1 MPLLTEIHTREAA
14 PVIPTAP
21 AVPDPDIDKQFE
33 QIASNFT
40 VIDLSTARMPDKNRI
55 TVMLDLPHMKQFG
68 RNPAMGLVYG
78 CNFKVAVG
86 DLVSCPPTP
95 RNGKWTT
102 GIVVA
107 LNGNGYR
114 GRVKNVRRIKKASTP
129 ESETSTS

>member
-1 MPLLTEIHTREAA
+1 MALLAEIATREAA
-14 PVIPTAP
+14 PATPGGPAAP
-21 AVPDPDIDKQFE
+21 SPDIDQQFDE
-33 QIASNFT
+33 IAKNFA
-40 VIDLSTARMPDKNRI
+40 VIDLSAARLPDKNRI
-55 TVMLDLPHMKQFG
+55 TVMLDLPHMKKFG
-68 RNPAMGLVYG
+68 RNPTMELVYG
-78 CNFKVAVG
+78 CNFKVAAG

-114 GRVKNVRRIKKASTP
+114 GRVKNVRKIKKPSTP

>member
-1 MPLLTEIHTREAA
+1 MTLLTEIPRTEAA
-14 PVIPTAP
+14 PT
-21 AVPDPDIDKQFE
+21 PDIDQQFE
-33 QIASNFT
+33 EITKNFT

-55 TVMLDLPHMKQFG
+55 TVMLDLPHLKKYG
-68 RNPAMGLVYG
+68 RNPTKELVYG

-114 GRVKNVRRIKKASTP
+114 GPAKNVRKIKKPSTP